1 MSKPNKN
8 KKEIKSIP
16 NREIQIKKYQ
26 NIAPSQIFYNPN
38 TIKWF
43 KKKYN
48 EDLIK
53 KSIYSLFPNNCQ
65 PIMTEEEWTPQRI
78 LREFLS
84 HYLKPEDKYKDIW
97 INPKYF
103 FSKDV
108 YESIL
113 KLKEI
118 FLQFDEDG
126 SRKMEID
133 EMASMFKTNHINVT
147 EDDLCSLFFKG
158 KKYRKEDINKLYL
171 DFFQF
176 MNFAL
181 SKSSDQDFRIFMRKV
196 KEKILKEKELERI
209 EEEKKRNSMEK
220 QEDEVVDDLFV
231 DEKKEPVF
239 LPMNFNLLLDYF
251 INKGKERK
259 SQKKIRRAIK
269 MMRNIL
275 TPGRYPDD
283 DPDFV
288 DEEEEGGD
296 DDKSK
301 DDSEKKEKKEEDE
314 YDRQLREINTME
326 IMEEFDKLFKMSY
339 VSPSSSLMEQ
349 PKPKIIESKID
360 NNAPISNKNI
370 RKNVR
375 RKTMA
380 PIKYGK
386 KNNLDDSIEIRGN
399 KASNRKFGRFSN
411 LSLKNEDDFNVNR
424 SSKKINYNKSTDR
437 NKDKSK
443 KQNNMKNDKNKK
455 EDDEKNDKDNN
466 NPEIKKRANK
476 RTKTYKFDFDLNKLK
491 NNLIERNKKQKE
503 KEKNEKRLK
512 EQKENK
518 KNMFFSNIIRR
529 ELEEPNVEEINWYY
543 FNKLHSVSLAKKAT
557 EKRVLEYLKEK
568 EKKNFRIK
576 TTSKIK
582 KSKKM
587 ILPSIN
593 KNKASTNK
601 TKINLKKP
609 QSMNKIS
616 SNQFL
621 DLFGFRRRTYKTRF
635 LY

>member
-1 MSKPNKN
+1 MSSSI
-8 KKEIKSIP
+8 KKKGGKKTIP
-16 NREIQIKKYQ
+16 SRENQVKKYQ

-65 PIMTEEEWTPQRI
+65 PIMTEEEWTHQRI
-78 LREFLS
+78 LREFLT

-147 EDDLCSLFFKG
+147 EDDLCGLFFKG
-158 KKYRKEDINKLYL
+158 KKFRKEDINTLYL

-209 EEEKKRNSMEK
+209 EEEKRKNSMEK
-220 QEDEVVDDLFV
+220 TEEEPVDDLFV

-275 TPGRYPDD
+275 TPGRYPED
-283 DPDFV
+283 DPDFLK
-288 DEEEEGGD
+288 EEEEGGD
-296 DDKSK
+296 DDKSEDK
-301 DDSEKKEKKEEDE
+301 DEKKEKKEEDE
-314 YDRQLREINTME
+314 YDKQLREINTME

-339 VSPSSSLMEQ
+339 VSPTSSLIEP
-349 PKPKIIESKID
+349 PKHKAVKTKID
-360 NNAPISNKNI
+360 DTNKDFKKTLIKKKTIVSYPFKSSKNINNFEDIEDFDKDQGKHSTKKITRLNKINFNDDDKSNIIDSNKKGDNSKNI
-370 RKNVR
+370 VDDNQD
-375 RKTMA
+375 
-380 PIKYGK
+380 
-386 KNNLDDSIEIRGN
+386 NNLNDYKERG
-399 KASNRKFGRFSN
+399 
-411 LSLKNEDDFNVNR
+411 
-424 SSKKINYNKSTDR
+424 I
-437 NKDKSK
+437 
-443 KQNNMKNDKNKK
+443 
-455 EDDEKNDKDNN
+455 
-466 NPEIKKRANK
+466 K
-476 RTKTYKFDFDLNKLK
+476 RTKTTKISLDINKLK
-491 NNLIERNKKQKE
+491 NNLIEYSEKQKE
-503 KEKNEKRLK
+503 KEASKIKLK
-512 EQKENK
+512 K
-518 KNMFFSNIIRR
+518 KNDKNCMFFTNLIKQ
-529 ELEEPNVEEINWYY
+529 ELEEPNIDKINWYY

-557 EKRVLEYLKEK
+557 ESKVLEFLKEK
-568 EKKNFRIK
+568 NKKKIRIK
-576 TTSKIK
+576 TTPKIFKDNK
-582 KSKKM
+582 KV
-587 ILPSIN
+587 ILPDIN
-593 KNKASTNK
+593 KNKKPDNK
-601 TKINLKKP
+601 KTLKKP
-609 QSMNKIS
+609 QSVNRLCSKKL
-616 SNQFL
+616 L
-621 DLFGFRRRTYKTRF
+621 DSFGLSRRTYKTKF

>member
-1 MSKPNKN
+1 MSKPFKN
-8 KKEIKSIP
+8 KKEIKNIP
-16 NREIQIKKYQ
+16 NREMQIKKYQ

-43 KKKYN
+43 NKKYN

-78 LREFLS
+78 LREFLT

-133 EMASMFKTNHINVT
+133 EMALMFKTNHINVT

-209 EEEKKRNSMEK
+209 EEEKRKNSMEK
-220 QEDEVVDDLFV
+220 QEEEVIDDLFV

-288 DEEEEGGD
+288 DEEEEGE

-301 DDSEKKEKKEEDE
+301 DESEKKEKKEEDE

-349 PKPKIIESKID
+349 PKPKVIESKID
-360 NNAPISNKNI
+360 ISPK
-370 RKNVR
+370 KNVLKTFYR
-375 RKTMA
+375 RKTMI
-380 PIKYGK
+380 PFKSEK
-386 KNNLDDSIEIRGN
+386 KNNLDPENNIN
-399 KASNRKFGRFSN
+399 KFK
-411 LSLKNEDDFNVNR
+411 K
-424 SSKKINYNKSTDR
+424 SSKKL
-437 NKDKSK
+437 
-443 KQNNMKNDKNKK
+443 NNSSLNI
-455 EDDEKNDKDNN
+455 EEDNN
-466 NPEIKKRANK
+466 NIKNFNFNSNNKIDKKDKEKNKNNNKDNKDNKEKKENNDNNSQTKNRVDK
-476 RTKTYKFDFDLNKLK
+476 RTKTYKIDYDLNKLK
-491 NNLIERNKKQKE
+491 NNLIERNKNQKE
-503 KEKNEKRLK
+503 KEENDKELK
-512 EQKENK
+512 DNNKNK
-518 KNMFFSNIIRR
+518 KCLFFTNMIKK
-529 ELEEPNVEEINWYY
+529 ELEEPNIDDINWYY

-557 EKRVLEYLKEK
+557 EKKVLEYLNQKEM
-568 EKKNFRIK
+568 KKLRMK
-576 TTSKIK
+576 TSPKTKKKI
-582 KSKKM
+582 
-587 ILPSIN
+587 ILPNIN
-593 KNKASTNK
+593 KSRMKTNK
-601 TKINLKKP
+601 SNNIKKP
-609 QSMNKIS
+609 QSLKKIESNKL
-616 SNQFL
+616 L
-621 DLFGFRRRTYKTRF
+621 DSFGFHRRTYKTKF

>member
-1 MSKPNKN
+1 MSKPFKN
-8 KKEIKSIP
+8 KKELKNIP

-43 KKKYN
+43 NKKYN

-78 LREFLS
+78 LREFLN

-133 EMASMFKTNHINVT
+133 EMALMFKTNHINVT

-158 KKYRKEDINKLYL
+158 KKYRKEDINNLYL

-209 EEEKKRNSMEK
+209 EEEKRKNSMEK
-220 QEDEVVDDLFV
+220 QEEEVVDDLFV

-288 DEEEEGGD
+288 DEEEEGD

-301 DDSEKKEKKEEDE
+301 DESEKKEKKEEDE

-339 VSPSSSLMEQ
+339 VSPAASLMEQ
-349 PKPKIIESKID
+349 PKPKAIESKID
-360 NNAPISNKNI
+360 SSPK
-370 RKNVR
+370 KTVLKTFFR
-375 RKTMA
+375 RKTMV
-380 PIKYGK
+380 PFKTEK
-386 KNNLDDSIEIRGN
+386 KSNNDNENKGFKISAKKIDKISNSILN
-399 KASNRKFGRFSN
+399 
-411 LSLKNEDDFNVNR
+411 NEDD
-424 SSKKINYNKSTDR
+424 NKSAKNNNNDTKD
-437 NKDKSK
+437 NKRDQKE
-443 KQNNMKNDKNKK
+443 NKNDKEKK
-455 EDDEKNDKDNN
+455 ENNDENDSETRMRLD
-466 NPEIKKRANK
+466 K
-476 RTKTYKFDFDLNKLK
+476 RTKTYKIDYDLNKLK
-491 NNLIERNKKQKE
+491 NNLIERNKIQKE
-503 KEKNEKRLK
+503 KEENDKKLK
-512 EQKENK
+512 ENNNNK
-518 KNMFFSNIIRR
+518 KNLFFTNLIKK
-529 ELEEPNVEEINWYY
+529 ELEEPNVEDINWYY

-557 EKRVLEYLKEK
+557 EKRVLEYLNEK
-568 EKKNFRIK
+568 EKTKARLK
-576 TTSKIK
+576 TAPKTNK
-582 KSKKM
+582 KKM
-587 ILPSIN
+587 ILPNIN
-593 KNKASTNK
+593 KNKNIMDKKTNNK
-601 TKINLKKP
+601 MP
-609 QSMNKIS
+609 QSVKKKES
-616 SNQFL
+616 SKL
-621 DLFGFRRRTYKTRF
+621 IDSFGFARRTYKTRF

>member
-1 MSKPNKN
+1 MSKPFI
-8 KKEIKSIP
+8 KKREQKSVP
-16 NREIQIKKYQ
+16 NRENQIKKYQ

-65 PIMTEEEWTPQRI
+65 PIMTEEEWTQQRI
-78 LREFLS
+78 LREFLT

-196 KEKILKEKELERI
+196 KEKILKEKELDRI
-209 EEEKKRNSMEK
+209 EEEKRKNSMENK
-220 QEDEVVDDLFV
+220 EEEVVDDLFV

-283 DPDFV
+283 DPDFI
-288 DEEEEGGD
+288 DEEEDGE

-301 DDSEKKEKKEEDE
+301 DENEKKDKKEEDE

-349 PKPKIIESKID
+349 PKPKVIQSKVDASPKKNIQKTFFRKKTMMPEKNEKKSQFNFKMSRKNLKSGLSLNNGEDNNKKSTKNIID
-360 NNAPISNKNI
+360 NKTIEEKKEDNKI
-370 RKNVR
+370 
-375 RKTMA
+375 
-380 PIKYGK
+380 
-386 KNNLDDSIEIRGN
+386 
-399 KASNRKFGRFSN
+399 
-411 LSLKNEDDFNVNR
+411 EDDFNDNSELNS
-424 SSKKINYNKSTDR
+424 SSKK
-437 NKDKSK
+437 
-443 KQNNMKNDKNKK
+443 
-455 EDDEKNDKDNN
+455 
-466 NPEIKKRANK
+466 KRVNK
-476 RTKTYKFDFDLNKLK
+476 RTKTYKLDFDINKLK
-491 NNLIERNKKQKE
+491 NNLIERNRIQKE
-503 KEKNEKRLK
+503 KEKEKEENEKK
-512 EQKENK
+512 MKNK
-518 KNMFFSNIIRR
+518 KCMFFTNMIKK
-529 ELEEPNVEEINWYY
+529 ELEEPNVEDINWYY
-543 FNKLHSVSLAKKAT
+543 FNKYHSVSLAKKAT
-557 EKRVLEYLKEK
+557 EKKVLEYLKQK
-568 EKKNFRIK
+568 EKKKIRIK
-576 TTSKIK
+576 TSPMVKNNG
-582 KSKKM
+582 M
-587 ILPSIN
+587 ILPIIDNS
-593 KNKASTNK
+593 KDKYK
-601 TKINLKKP
+601 VRKGCLKKP
-609 QSMNKIS
+609 QSMYKIENKQLLES
-616 SNQFL
+616 
-621 DLFGFRRRTYKTRF
+621 FGFRRKANKARF

>member
-1 MSKPNKN
+1 MSKPFKN
-8 KKEIKSIP
+8 KKEIKNIP
-16 NREIQIKKYQ
+16 NREMQIKKYQ

-43 KKKYN
+43 NKKYN

-78 LREFLS
+78 LREFLT

-196 KEKILKEKELERI
+196 KEKILKEKELDRI
-209 EEEKKRNSMEK
+209 EEEKRKNSMENK
-220 QEDEVVDDLFV
+220 EEEVVDDLFV

-283 DPDFV
+283 DPDFI
-288 DEEEEGGD
+288 DEEEDGD

-301 DDSEKKEKKEEDE
+301 DESEKKEKKEEDE

-349 PKPKIIESKID
+349 PKPKVVQSKVDATPTKSFFRKKTMMPSKID
-360 NNAPISNKNI
+360 KKSQFGPESKFSQKFSK
-370 RKNVR
+370 KNVKSDFLFNEGENHK
-375 RKTMA
+375 RKSSKNVTNNKT
-380 PIKYGK
+380 IDEK
-386 KNNLDDSIEIRGN
+386 KEKNQMEDEFNDLSEI
-399 KASNRKFGRFSN
+399 
-411 LSLKNEDDFNVNR
+411 NR
-424 SSKKINYNKSTDR
+424 SGN
-437 NKDKSK
+437 
-443 KQNNMKNDKNKK
+443 
-455 EDDEKNDKDNN
+455 
-466 NPEIKKRANK
+466 KKRANK
-476 RTKTYKFDFDLNKLK
+476 RTKTYKFDVDINKLK
-491 NNLIERNKKQKE
+491 NNLIERNRIQKE
-503 KEKNEKRLK
+503 KEREKEENEKKLK
-512 EQKENK
+512 NK
-518 KNMFFSNIIRR
+518 KCMFFTDMIKK
-529 ELEEPNVEEINWYY
+529 ELEEPNVEDINWYY
-543 FNKLHSVSLAKKAT
+543 FNKYHSVSLAKKAT
-557 EKRVLEYLKEK
+557 ERKILK
-568 EKKNFRIK
+568 
-576 TTSKIK
+576 
-582 KSKKM
+582 
-587 ILPSIN
+587 
-593 KNKASTNK
+593 
-601 TKINLKKP
+601 
-609 QSMNKIS
+609 
-616 SNQFL
+616 
-621 DLFGFRRRTYKTRF
+621 Y
-635 LY
+635 

>member
-1 MSKPNKN
+1 METIKSIIKN
-8 KKEIKSIP
+8 KKI
-16 NREIQIKKYQ
+16 
-26 NIAPSQIFYNPN
+26 
-38 TIKWF
+38 
-43 KKKYN
+43 KYN
-48 EDLIK
+48 EDLVK

-78 LREFLS
+78 LREFLT

-103 FSKDV
+103 FSKEV

-133 EMASMFKTNHINVT
+133 EMALMFKTNHINVT

-209 EEEKKRNSMEK
+209 EEEKRKNSMEK
-220 QEDEVVDDLFV
+220 QEEEVVDDLFV

-283 DPDFV
+283 DPDFI

-296 DDKSK
+296 DDKSE
-301 DDSEKKEKKEEDE
+301 DENEKKEKQEEDE

-339 VSPSSSLMEQ
+339 VSPSSSMMEQ
-349 PKPKIIESKID
+349 PKPKVIESKID
-360 NNAPISNKNI
+360 ISPKKNFQ
-370 RKNVR
+370 KTLFR
-375 RKTMA
+375 RKTMI
-380 PIKYGK
+380 PFNSDK
-386 KNNLDDSIEIRGN
+386 KGNLDNSELDNNGFKTST
-399 KASNRKFGRFSN
+399 RKFEKFSN
-411 LSLKNEDDFNVNR
+411 LSLRKETEDSKVSKR
-424 SSKKINYNKSTDR
+424 SSKNIDIIKNA
-437 NKDKSK
+437 DK
-443 KQNNMKNDKNKK
+443 NRDKNKREKIGRK
-455 EDDEKNDKDNN
+455 EKEKEKEKEKDKN
-466 NPEIKKRANK
+466 ETAIKKRADK
-476 RTKTYKFDFDLNKLK
+476 RTKTYKLDFDINKLK

-503 KEKNEKRLK
+503 KEENERRIK
-512 EQKENK
+512 EEKENK
-518 KNMFFSNIIRR
+518 KSMFFSNMIKR
-529 ELEEPNVEEINWYY
+529 ELEEPNIEEINWYY

-557 EKRVLEYLKEK
+557 EKKVFEYLKEK
-568 EKKNFRIK
+568 ENKKIRMK
-576 TTSKIK
+576 TSPKTK
-582 KSKKM
+582 KQ
-587 ILPSIN
+587 ILLPKIN
-593 KNKASTNK
+593 KNKTSANK
-601 TKINLKKP
+601 NTLKKP
-609 QSMNKIS
+609 QSMNKIN
-616 SNQFL
+616 SNANQLL
-621 DLFGFRRRTYKTRF
+621 DSFGFRRRAYKTRF

>member
-1 MSKPNKN
+1 MSKPFI
-8 KKEIKSIP
+8 KKRELKSVP
-16 NREIQIKKYQ
+16 NRENQIKKYQ

-43 KKKYN
+43 NKKYN

-78 LREFLS
+78 LREFLT

-196 KEKILKEKELERI
+196 KEKILKEKELDRI
-209 EEEKKRNSMEK
+209 EEEKRKSNMEK
-220 QEDEVVDDLFV
+220 QEEEVVDDLFV

-283 DPDFV
+283 DPDFI

-301 DDSEKKEKKEEDE
+301 DGNEKKEKKEEDE

-349 PKPKIIESKID
+349 PKPKIIQPKVVATPSK
-360 NNAPISNKNI
+360 KVL
-370 RKNVR
+370 KTFFKK
-375 RKTMA
+375 KTMA
-380 PIKYGK
+380 PFQSEK
-386 KNNLDDSIEIRGN
+386 KNNFDNI
-399 KASNRKFGRFSN
+399 K
-411 LSLKNEDDFNVNR
+411 V
-424 SSKKINYNKSTDR
+424 SSKKVGLSLNNDEESNLNKSYR
-437 NKDKSK
+437 NINNNKITNKNRDK
-443 KQNNMKNDKNKK
+443 KQNDKKENDK
-455 EDDEKNDKDNN
+455 KDNN
-466 NPEIKKRANK
+466 KNDINELNNNSQSKKRGDK
-476 RTKTYKFDFDLNKLK
+476 RTKTYKFDLDIK
-491 NNLIERNKKQKE
+491 N
-503 KEKNEKRLK
+503 
-512 EQKENK
+512 
-518 KNMFFSNIIRR
+518 
-529 ELEEPNVEEINWYY
+529 
-543 FNKLHSVSLAKKAT
+543 
-557 EKRVLEYLKEK
+557 
-568 EKKNFRIK
+568 
-576 TTSKIK
+576 
-582 KSKKM
+582 
-587 ILPSIN
+587 
-593 KNKASTNK
+593 
-601 TKINLKKP
+601 
-609 QSMNKIS
+609 
-616 SNQFL
+616 
-621 DLFGFRRRTYKTRF
+621 
-635 LY
+635 

>member
-1 MSKPNKN
+1 
-8 KKEIKSIP
+8 
-16 NREIQIKKYQ
+16 
-26 NIAPSQIFYNPN
+26 
-38 TIKWF
+38 
-43 KKKYN
+43 
-48 EDLIK
+48 
-53 KSIYSLFPNNCQ
+53 
-65 PIMTEEEWTPQRI
+65 MTEEEWTPQRI
-78 LREFLS
+78 LREFLT

-103 FSKDV
+103 FSKEV

-133 EMASMFKTNHINVT
+133 EMAMMFKTNHINVT

-283 DPDFV
+283 DPDFI

-301 DDSEKKEKKEEDE
+301 DESEKKEKQEEDE

-339 VSPSSSLMEQ
+339 VSPSSSMMEQ

-360 NNAPISNKNI
+360 SSPKKNFQ
-370 RKNVR
+370 KTFFR
-375 RKTMA
+375 RKTMI
-380 PIKYGK
+380 PFNSEK
-386 KNNLDDSIEIRGN
+386 KGNLDNSELDN
-399 KASNRKFGRFSN
+399 KEVKTSTKKFEKYSN
-411 LSLKNEDDFNVNR
+411 LSLRNEPENNKNSKR
-424 SSKKINYNKSTDR
+424 SSKNINMNKINDKNR
-437 NKDKSK
+437 DKSK
-443 KQNNMKNDKNKK
+443 ADKPDKK
-455 EDDEKNDKDNN
+455 EKNNEKNES
-466 NPEIKKRANK
+466 EIKKRADK
-476 RTKTYKFDFDLNKLK
+476 RTKTFKFDFDINKLK
-491 NNLIERNKKQKE
+491 NNLMERKEKQKE
-503 KEKNEKRLK
+503 KEENEKRLK
-512 EQKENK
+512 EENNNK
-518 KNMFFSNIIRR
+518 KCMFFSNIIKR

-557 EKRVLEYLKEK
+557 EKKVLEYLKGK
-568 EKKNFRIK
+568 E
-576 TTSKIK
+576 IK
-582 KSKKM
+582 KLRMKTSPKATKKKM
-587 ILPSIN
+587 ILPKIN
-593 KNKASTNK
+593 KNKVSTNK
-601 TKINLKKP
+601 NALKKP
-609 QSMNKIS
+609 LSMNKINS
-616 SNQFL
+616 NSNQL
-621 DLFGFRRRTYKTRF
+621 LNSFGFRRRTYKTRF

>member
-1 MSKPNKN
+1 MSGSIK
-8 KKEIKSIP
+8 KKEGLKSIP
-16 NREIQIKKYQ
+16 NRETQVKKYQ

-78 LREFLS
+78 LREFLT

-133 EMASMFKTNHINVT
+133 EMAVMFKTNHINVT
-147 EDDLCSLFFKG
+147 EDDLCGLFFKG

-209 EEEKKRNSMEK
+209 EEEKKKNSMEK
-220 QEDEVVDDLFV
+220 QEEEVVDDLFV

-283 DPDFV
+283 DPDFM

-296 DDKSK
+296 DNKEEDEN
-301 DDSEKKEKKEEDE
+301 EKKEKKEEDE

-339 VSPSSSLMEQ
+339 VSPASSLMEQ
-349 PKPKIIESKID
+349 PKQKEAQPKIDSS
-360 NNAPISNKNI
+360 NADFTKNKEFNKN
-370 RKNVR
+370 KEFKKTFMKK
-375 RKTMA
+375 KTMVT
-380 PIKYGK
+380 PFKFGK
-386 KNNLDDSIEIRGN
+386 KNFLDDPEIHSKG
-399 KASNRKFGRFSN
+399 NRKLSSKKVPKGDG
-411 LSLKNEDDFNVNR
+411 LSLNNEDDIYNSKILSNR
-424 SSKKINYNKSTDR
+424 SKLRNNDENNSKF
-437 NKDKSK
+437 
-443 KQNNMKNDKNKK
+443 
-455 EDDEKNDKDNN
+455 
-466 NPEIKKRANK
+466 KRGGK
-476 RTKTYKFDFDLNKLK
+476 RTKTTKIVFDLNKLK
-491 NNLIERNKKQKE
+491 NNLIEKSKQ
-503 KEKNEKRLK
+503 NEKD
-512 EQKENK
+512 EN
-518 KNMFFSNIIRR
+518 
-529 ELEEPNVEEINWYY
+529 
-543 FNKLHSVSLAKKAT
+543 
-557 EKRVLEYLKEK
+557 
-568 EKKNFRIK
+568 EKKL
-576 TTSKIK
+576 SEEK
-582 KSKKM
+582 KK
-587 ILPSIN
+587 
-593 KNKASTNK
+593 
-601 TKINLKKP
+601 
-609 QSMNKIS
+609 
-616 SNQFL
+616 
-621 DLFGFRRRTYKTRF
+621 
-635 LY
+635 

>member
-1 MSKPNKN
+1 MSSSIK
-8 KKEIKSIP
+8 KKEGLKSIP
-16 NREIQIKKYQ
+16 NRETQVKKYQ

-78 LREFLS
+78 LREFLT

-133 EMASMFKTNHINVT
+133 EMAVMFKTNHINVT
-147 EDDLCSLFFKG
+147 EDDLCGLFFKG

-209 EEEKKRNSMEK
+209 EEEKKKNSMEK
-220 QEDEVVDDLFV
+220 QEEEVVDDLFV

-283 DPDFV
+283 DPDFM

-296 DDKSK
+296 DNKEEDEN
-301 DDSEKKEKKEEDE
+301 EKKEKKEEDE

-339 VSPSSSLMEQ
+339 VSPASSLMEQ
-349 PKPKIIESKID
+349 PKQKEAQPKIDSS
-360 NNAPISNKNI
+360 NADFTKNKEFNKN
-370 RKNVR
+370 KEFKKTFMKK
-375 RKTMA
+375 KTMVT
-380 PIKYGK
+380 PFKFGK
-386 KNNLDDSIEIRGN
+386 KNFLDDPEIHSKG
-399 KASNRKFGRFSN
+399 NRKLSSKKVPKGDG
-411 LSLKNEDDFNVNR
+411 LSLNNEDDIYNSKILSNR
-424 SSKKINYNKSTDR
+424 SKLRNNDENNSKF
-437 NKDKSK
+437 
-443 KQNNMKNDKNKK
+443 
-455 EDDEKNDKDNN
+455 
-466 NPEIKKRANK
+466 KRGGK
-476 RTKTYKFDFDLNKLK
+476 RTKTTKIVFDLNKLK
-491 NNLIERNKKQKE
+491 NNLIEKSKQNEKDENEKKLSEEKKKNKKY
-503 KEKNEKRLK
+503 
-512 EQKENK
+512 
-518 KNMFFSNIIRR
+518 MFFTNIIKN
-529 ELEEPNVEEINWYY
+529 ELEEPNIDEINWYY
-543 FNKLHSVSLAKKAT
+543 FNKYHSVSLAKKAT
-557 EKRVLEYLKEK
+557 EKKVMEYLKEK
-568 EKKNFRIK
+568 NKIRLKTSSKTNKNKK
-576 TTSKIK
+576 KI
-582 KSKKM
+582 
-587 ILPSIN
+587 ILPDIN
-593 KNKASTNK
+593 KNKNK
-601 TKINLKKP
+601 PKDNKKELKKP
-609 QSMNKIS
+609 QSLNKIGPK
-616 SNQFL
+616 QLL
-621 DLFGFRRRTYKTRF
+621 DSFGFRRRAYKTRF